1 MLRGTGK
8 RRGTITLLVAVLLI
22 AIFGV
27 VAIALDG
34 GLLLD
39 NHRHVQSAADA
50 AALAA
55 ADDLFTNYNAND
67 GSDPSGTAAT
77 SAKSTASANG
87 FSNDGVTSTV
97 TVNIPPTSG
106 SFNGKKGYAEVIIQY
121 NQKRNFSSIFG
132 TGDLPVKARAV
143 ACGMPGNI
151 GILILDPT
159 LKGSCEIDGTVNIL
173 NNGQIYSN
181 SNNTVNNDAP
191 SANCTGSVYLASTAT
206 LSCGGINVYNSLVN
220 NGSLTYTNNGGLT
233 TLTQQVT
240 DPLASITEPTTA
252 GLTVQS
258 DVNATMNQT
267 LQPGVYTNITVGSTA
282 GWTWSNGQW
291 TYSNGSA
298 PTVTLA
304 PGIYY
309 LANGSS
315 FTLNAGSITGTGVMI
330 FNNTGGDNVF
340 GMSNPAGGVI
350 NLTPPTATSGGT
362 WPTGTTSAT
371 NAGISMWLPR
381 ARTDEAHVESSYN
394 LTMSGTWYGQN
405 AEFDIRPDG
414 SKTVF
419 NVGNY
424 ICGKAEWGQ
433 GFSNSQNLSN
443 GTINMNPGT
452 SAATMRPKLV
462 E

>member
-1 MLRGTGK
+1 
-8 RRGTITLLVAVLLI
+8 VAVLLI

-27 VAIALDG
+27 VAIAVDG

-39 NHRHVQSAADA
+39 NHRRVQSAADA

-55 ADDLFTNYNAND
+55 ADDLFTNYNANS
-67 GSDPSGTAAT
+67 GSDPSGTAEE
-77 SAKSTASANG
+77 SAETTAAANG
-87 FSNDGVTSTV
+87 YSNDGVTSTV

-106 SFNGKKGYAEVIIQY
+106 SFNGKKGYAEVIIKY
-121 NQKRNFSSIFG
+121 YQKRNFSGIFG
-132 TGDLPVKARAV
+132 SSDLPVTARAV
-143 ACGMPGNI
+143 ACGIPGNI
-151 GILILDPT
+151 GILILDPN
-159 LKGSCEIDGTVNIL
+159 LKGSCEIDGIVNVL

-181 SNNTVNNDAP
+181 SDNTVNNDAP
-191 SANCTGSVYLASTAT
+191 SANCTGSVYVASTAKI
-206 LSCGGINVYNSLVN
+206 SSGGINVYNSLVN
-220 NGSLTYTNNGGLT
+220 NGTVTYTNGGGLST
-233 TLTQQVT
+233 YATPVT
-240 DPLASITEPTTA
+240 DPLANITEPTTT
-252 GLTVQS
+252 GLTTYS
-258 DVNATMNQT
+258 DQNITMNTT
-267 LQPGVYTNITVGSTA
+267 LSPGVYTNITVGSL
-282 GWTWSNGQW
+282 GQW
-291 TYSNGSA
+291 VWSHSSWVLSGASS
-298 PTVTLA
+298 PTVTLQ

-309 LANGSS
+309 LANGGS
-315 FTLNAGSITGTGVMI
+315 FTLNAGTIQGTGVMI

-340 GMSNPAGGVI
+340 GMNNPAGGVI
-350 NLTPPTATSGGT
+350 NLTPPTATPGGT

-371 NAGISMWLPR
+371 YAGISMWLPR

-414 SKTVF
+414 SNTVF

-433 GFSNSQNLSN
+433 GFDNSQGLSN